1 MLETKGLAH
10 HERSFYMGQSFQ
22 KGNILERRRRDG
34 SIAFQLRYRV
44 RAPDGIGEW
53 EWQTETLPRSVVTK
67 KQAERELATRLRPI
81 NDAGGGV
88 VGPGSRSIRFS
99 ELVESYWP
107 LYVANQ
113 NMRPGTLDAYA
124 AMLGKWIRP
133 FFQDLMLGE
142 ITSAHVSKFLGK
154 LDQSGLASKYRR
166 NIYNLVNEVFEVAVA
181 NGLILSNPVRSKIHR
196 PAVFQDQEKGVLS
209 SDQCWALIAAV
220 RERRDKALLWTFML
234 TGMRQG
240 EVLGLRR
247 MDVDLESRK
256 ITATYVL
263 YRGRLLRGLK
273 KHKRARKPRQHQ
285 VLIPEML
292 DMILRDHMESSPFQ
306 GPEDFVFHK
315 SDGSPVDPDVFR
327 SDVLYPA
334 LRQLGIPILRRA
346 SGFHMFRHTAAS
358 LINKETGNMKLSQA
372 QLGHANVQITADVYT
387 HLDETQKRK
396 AAEALERGVFGKL

>member
-1 MLETKGLAH
+1 
-10 HERSFYMGQSFQ
+10 MGQSFQ

-34 SIAFQLRYRV
+34 SIAFQVRYRV
-44 RAPDGIGEW
+44 RAAGTGLW
-53 EWQTETLPRSVVTK
+53 EWQTETLPRSVKTT
-67 KQAERELATRLRPI
+67 KQAERELANRLRPI
-81 NDAGGGV
+81 NDGGG
-88 VGPGSRSIRFS
+88 GGALASRSFHFS
-99 ELVESYWP
+99 ELVDTYWP

-124 AMLGKWIRP
+124 AILGKWIGP
-133 FFQDLMLGE
+133 FFNDLALAE

-154 LDQSGLASKYRR
+154 LDQSSLAPKYRR
-166 NIYNLVNEVFEVAVA
+166 NIYNLLNEIFEVGVA
-181 NGLILSNPVRSKIHR
+181 NGLLVSNPVRSKIHR
-196 PAVFQDQEKGVLS
+196 PAVLQDQEKGALS
-209 SDQCWALIAAV
+209 SEQCWALTAAV
-220 RERRDKALLWTFML
+220 REKRDKALLWTFML

-240 EVLGLRR
+240 EAFGLRR
-247 MDVDLESRK
+247 MDVDLESKK
-256 ITATYVL
+256 ITASHVL

-292 DMILRDHMESSPFQ
+292 EVVLRDHMESSPFQ
-306 GPEDFVFHK
+306 GPEDFLFHK

-327 SDVLYPA
+327 NDVLYPA
-334 LRQLGIPILRRA
+334 LRQLGIPIVRRG

-387 HLDETQKRK
+387 HVDETQRKK
-396 AAEALERGVFGKL
+396 AAEALERGILGNL

>member
-1 MLETKGLAH
+1 
-10 HERSFYMGQSFQ
+10 MGQSFQ

-34 SIAFQLRYRV
+34 TMAFQVRYRV
-44 RAPDGIGEW
+44 RSLGGIEPW
-53 EWQTETLPRSVVTK
+53 EWQTETLPRSVTTK
-67 KQAERELATRLRPI
+67 KQAERELANRLRPI
-81 NDAGGGV
+81 NDASGGALTSGA
-88 VGPGSRSIRFS
+88 GRIRFS

-124 AMLGKWIRP
+124 AMLGKWIGP
-133 FFQDLMLGE
+133 FFQDLALGE

-166 NIYNLVNEVFEVAVA
+166 NIYNLLSELFDVAAA

-196 PAVFQDQEKGVLS
+196 PAVLQDQEKGALS
-209 SDQCWALIAAV
+209 SDQCWALTAAV
-220 RERRDKALLWTFML
+220 RERRDKAILWTFML

-240 EVLGLRR
+240 EVFGLRR
-247 MDVDLESRK
+247 MDVDLESKK
-256 ITATYVL
+256 IIATHVL

-273 KHKRARKPRQHQ
+273 KHKRARKPRQHT

-292 DMILRDHMESSPFQ
+292 EVVLRDHMESSPFQ
-306 GPEDFVFHK
+306 GPEDFLFHK
-315 SDGSPVDPDVFR
+315 NDGAPVDPDVFR
-327 SDVLYPA
+327 TDVLYPA

-387 HLDETQKRK
+387 HVDETQRKK
-396 AAEALERGVFGKL
+396 AAEALERGILGKL

>member
-1 MLETKGLAH
+1 
-10 HERSFYMGQSFQ
+10 MGQSFQ

-34 SIAFQLRYRV
+34 TMAFQLRYRV
-44 RAPDGIGEW
+44 RAPGGIGKW
-53 EWQTETLPRSVVTK
+53 EWQTETLPRSVTTK
-67 KQAERELATRLRPI
+67 KQADRELATRLRPI

-88 VGPGSRSIRFS
+88 VGPGFSRSGFPNWWSRIGRCMS
-99 ELVESYWP
+99 PIKTCARARW
-107 LYVANQ
+107 
-113 NMRPGTLDAYA
+113 MRMRRCWVNGLSRSSRICA
-124 AMLGKWIRP
+124 
-133 FFQDLMLGE
+133 LGE

-166 NIYNLVNEVFEVAVA
+166 NIYNLLNEIFEVALA

-196 PAVFQDQEKGVLS
+196 PAVLQDQEKGALS
-209 SDQCWALIAAV
+209 SDQCWAVIAAV
-220 RERRDKALLWTFML
+220 PERQDKALLWTFML

-247 MDVDLESRK
+247 MDVDLESKK
-256 ITATYVL
+256 ITATNVL

-273 KHKRARKPRQHQ
+273 KHKRGRKPRQHQ

-292 DMILRDHMESSPFQ
+292 EMVLRDHLESSTFQ
-306 GPEDFVFHK
+306 GPEDFLFHK
-315 SDGSPVDPDVFR
+315 DDGSPVDPDVFR
-327 SDVLYPA
+327 SAVLYPA

-372 QLGHANVQITADVYT
+372 QLGHANVQLTADVYT
-387 HLDETQKRK
+387 HVDETQKK
-396 AAEALERGVFGKL
+396 SAAEALERGILGNL

>member
-1 MLETKGLAH
+1 
-10 HERSFYMGQSFQ
+10 MGQSFQ

-34 SIAFQLRYRV
+34 TMAFQLRYRV
-44 RAPDGIGEW
+44 RALGGVGQW
-53 EWQTETLPRSVVTK
+53 EWKTETLPRSVTTK

-81 NDAGGGV
+81 NDASGSG
-88 VGPGSRSIRFS
+88 VGPSSNSIRFS
-99 ELVESYWP
+99 ELIESYWP
-107 LYVANQ
+107 LYVSNQ

-124 AMLGKWIRP
+124 AMMSKWILP
-133 FFQDLMLGE
+133 FFQDLSLGD

-166 NIYNLVNEVFEVAVA
+166 NIYNLVNEIFEVALA

-196 PAVFQDQEKGVLS
+196 PAVLQDQEKGALS
-209 SDQCWALIAAV
+209 SDQCWALVAAV
-220 RERRDKALLWTFML
+220 REKRDKAILWTFML

-247 MDVDLESRK
+247 MDVDLESKK
-256 ITATYVL
+256 ITATHVL

-273 KHKRARKPRQHQ
+273 KHKRSRKPRQHQ

-292 DMILRDHMESSPFQ
+292 EVVLRDHMESSTFQ
-306 GPEDFVFHK
+306 GPEDFLFHK
-315 SDGSPVDPDVFR
+315 NDGSPVDPDVFR

-334 LRQLGIPILRRA
+334 MRRLGIPILRRA

-387 HLDETQKRK
+387 HVDETQKKR
-396 AAEALERGVFGKL
+396 AAEALERGVLGNL

>member
-10 HERSFYMGQSFQ
+10 HERSIFMGQSFQ

-34 SIAFQLRYRV
+34 SMAFQLRYRV
-44 RAPDGIGEW
+44 RAPGIGEW
-53 EWQTETLPRSVVTK
+53 EWQTETLPRSVTTK
-67 KQAERELATRLRPI
+67 KQAERELANRLRPI

-88 VGPGSRSIRFS
+88 VHPGSVRFS

-124 AMLGKWIRP
+124 AMLGKWIGP
-133 FFQDLMLGE
+133 FFAEMPLGE
-142 ITSAHVSKFLGK
+142 ITAAHVSKFLGK

-166 NIYNLVNEVFEVAVA
+166 NIYNLVNEIFEVALA

-196 PAVFQDQEKGVLS
+196 PAVLQDQEKGSLS
-209 SDQCWALIAAV
+209 SDQCWALTTAV
-220 RERRDKALLWTFML
+220 RGKRYKAVLWTFML

-240 EVLGLRR
+240 EVFGLRR
-247 MDVDLESRK
+247 MDVDLDSKK
-256 ITATYVL
+256 ITARHVL

-285 VLIPEML
+285 VPIPEML
-292 DMILRDHMESSPFQ
+292 EVVLRDHMESSPFQ
-306 GPEDFVFHK
+306 GPEDFLFHK
-315 SDGSPVDPDVFR
+315 DDGSPLDPDVFR
-327 SDVLYPA
+327 NDVLYPA
-334 LRQLGIPILRRA
+334 LKQLGIPILRRG

-387 HLDETQKRK
+387 HVDEAQRKK
-396 AAEALERGVFGKL
+396 AAEALERGILGNL